1 MDDAPL
7 DGNAAAGVM
16 AEVFQLEMTMA
27 VTTCASCGA
36 VRPLGELRA
45 YLQAPGAVLR
55 CPTCGVVQL
64 RMVRAPTRA
73 WLDFRGMQVLQ
84 VELPPST

>member
-1 MDDAPL
+1 MHDAPL

-36 VRPLGELRA
+36 VTARRGGVRTDR
-45 YLQAPGAVLR
+45 PGADAL
-55 CPTCGVVQL
+55 
-64 RMVRAPTRA
+64 TRSVP
-73 WLDFRGMQVLQ
+73 LKERSK
-84 VELPPST
+84 P

>member
-16 AEVFQLEMTMA
+16 AEVFQLEITMA

>member
-1 MDDAPL
+1 MEYAPL
-7 DGNAAAGVM
+7 DGNAAAGVL
-16 AEVFQLEMTMA
+16 AEVFLMETTMA

-64 RMVRAPTRA
+64 RMVRSRTRA
-73 WLDFRGMQVLQ
+73 WLDFQGMRVLQ
-84 VELPPST
+84 VEMPPPT

>member
-1 MDDAPL
+1 MDYAPL

-16 AEVFQLEMTMA
+16 GEVFLMETTMA

-73 WLDFRGMQVLQ
+73 WLDFQGMRVLQ

>member
-1 MDDAPL
+1 MHDAPL

-64 RMVRAPTRA
+64 RMVRAPARA
-73 WLDFRGMQVLQ
+73 WLDFQGIRVLQ
-84 VELPPST
+84 LEMPPTA

>member
-1 MDDAPL
+1 MDYAPL

-16 AEVFQLEMTMA
+16 GEVFLMETTMA
-27 VTTCASCGA
+27 VTTCAGCGA

-45 YLQAPGAVLR
+45 YLQAPGVVLR

-64 RMVRAPTRA
+64 RMVRGPTRA
-73 WLDFRGMQVLQ
+73 WLDLRGMQVLQ
-84 VELPPST
+84 VELPPPT